1 MAFVDEVKIYAE
13 SGKGGDGVI
22 RWLRTKESARGG
34 PSGGD
39 GGKGGDVILVG
50 VRDLAALAQYRYE
63 KKFHAENGEAGKGE
77 LKHGKNGEDV
87 LLKVPVGTLVRVFQT
102 GLRHAGAGSGLAEA
116 GDEYEIS
123 KEDER
128 IVLFRGGYG
137 GLGNARFK
145 SSTNQNPFQQTVGKK
160 GKGGDIEL
168 TLKIIADAG
177 LIGLPNAGKSSL
189 LNALTHSKS
198 KVGSYPFTTLGPSLG
213 DFYGRILADIPGLI
227 EGASSGRGLGIKFL
241 KHVERTGILLHLVS
255 ADTDDPVAAYRE
267 VHKEIESFG
276 HGLASK
282 HEVIILSKI
291 DLISPGECET
301 KVRLLERGTG
311 PLRRSSSEASR
322 EVLSVTIED
331 PKVLKK
337 FADRLTAI
345 LNKE

>member
-1 MAFVDEVKIYAE
+1 MAFVDEARISVA

-39 GGKGGDVILVG
+39 GGRGGDVVLVG
-50 VRDLAALAQYRYE
+50 VRDLAALAHYRYE

-77 LKHGKNGEDV
+77 LKHGKNGEDA
-87 LLKVPVGTLVRVFQT
+87 LIKVPVGTLARVAET
-102 GLRHAGAGSGLAEA
+102 GE
-116 GDEYEIS
+116 EYEIT

-128 IVLFRGGYG
+128 TVLFRGGKG

-145 SSTNQNPFQQTVGKK
+145 SSTNQNPFQQTLGRE
-160 GKGGDIEL
+160 GRGGTIEL

-189 LNALTHSKS
+189 LNALTRSKS

-213 DFYGRILADIPGLI
+213 EYYGRIIADIPGLI

-255 ADTDDPVAAYRE
+255 ADQDDPVAAYGE
-267 VHKEIESFG
+267 VHREIEAFG
-276 HGLASK
+276 HGLSDK
-282 HEVIILSKI
+282 HEVIILSKT
-291 DLISPGECET
+291 DLISPEEC
-301 KVRLLERGTG
+301 KSKMKMLVKKTG
-311 PLRRSSSEASR
+311 R
-322 EVLSVTIED
+322 EVLSVSINE
-331 PKVLKK
+331 PESLKA
-337 FADRLTAI
+337 FADRLTKI
-345 LNKE
+345 LGD